1 MKGRDRP
8 VNTHP
13 HRNHHY
19 GDWRDMTVEE
29 LRGWLHL
36 QVTSWWRRVTLMD
49 LYDDHHT
56 KGDLHPQRGRTA
68 A

>member
-1 MKGRDRP
+1 M
-8 VNTHP
+8 NTYP
-13 HRNHHY
+13 NQRHRY

-29 LRGWLHL
+29 LRDRLHL

-49 LYDDHHT
+49 LYDDPVRPER
-56 KGDLHPQRGRTA
+56 KRRQPGLA

>member
-1 MKGRDRP
+1 M
-8 VNTHP
+8 NTHP
-13 HRNHHY
+13 NRHHRY

-29 LRGWLHL
+29 VRDWLQL

-49 LYDDHHT
+49 QYDDPQT
-56 KGDLHPQRGRTA
+56 KGGQHRRQDRTA